1 MSEKHKLR
9 IKYLIKLIV
18 FVAPSI
24 LGTIGY
30 FIEGLS
36 ISESLYYSVG
46 LYVLNFYGDECN
58 ALLEIARWMAPVV
71 TISGIFFIVKSV
83 TQRAKNF
90 LYCIFGNAKVIYCEG
105 EEQQILKKNIKGSVL
120 AKKESVYPGVN
131 DCIIMLSDDMENLN
145 FYYKNKRKFEKSNVY
160 MRLEQIDSFLLRK
173 NKIIFFNE
181 TELVARNYW
190 KECNLLKYL
199 HGDTMNVKIAI
210 IGFDQL
216 GQKLLSFGLMNNVY
230 AKNQRIEY
238 HIWGDNTITYENLF
252 SQIDFMNDDQ
262 VIYHGEDW
270 AKDLQEFAGYD
281 RIIIT
286 QENHLELVQT
296 LLYLCVDNEIDYY
309 NKGDAMLENVFSGKL
324 LRSFGAQ
331 SSILTEKN
339 IMSEELYRIGMEL
352 NYSYN
357 EHFSKETHEMRQKDI
372 VMREMWDNLDGFT
385 KASNIA
391 SADYHEIRFMILKRQ
406 GKEDHNFTE
415 EEREWL
421 SKAEHIRWCRFHFL
435 NHWTYGTL
443 EDGKRK
449 DVNKRIHTY
458 LVPYE
463 KLPREVQMLDWDTI
477 SRLMKL
483 KS

>member
-9 IKYLIKLIV
+9 IKYLIKLIA
-18 FVAPSI
+18 FVTPSI

-30 FIEGLS
+30 LIEGLS

-58 ALLEIARWMAPVV
+58 AMLEIARWMAPVV
-71 TISGIFFIVKSV
+71 TISGIFFVVKSV
-83 TQRAKNF
+83 T
-90 LYCIFGNAKVIYCEG
+90 
-105 EEQQILKKNIKGSVL
+105 
-120 AKKESVYPGVN
+120 
-131 DCIIMLSDDMENLN
+131 
-145 FYYKNKRKFEKSNVY
+145 
-160 MRLEQIDSFLLRK
+160 
-173 NKIIFFNE
+173 
-181 TELVARNYW
+181 
-190 KECNLLKYL
+190 
-199 HGDTMNVKIAI
+199 
-210 IGFDQL
+210 
-216 GQKLLSFGLMNNVY
+216 
-230 AKNQRIEY
+230 
-238 HIWGDNTITYENLF
+238 
-252 SQIDFMNDDQ
+252 
-262 VIYHGEDW
+262 
-270 AKDLQEFAGYD
+270 
-281 RIIIT
+281 
-286 QENHLELVQT
+286 
-296 LLYLCVDNEIDYY
+296 
-309 NKGDAMLENVFSGKL
+309 
-324 LRSFGAQ
+324 Q

-372 VMREMWDNLDGFT
+372 AMREMWDNLDGFT

-406 GKEDHNFTE
+406 GKEYHNFTE

-463 KLPREVQMLDWDTI
+463 ELPREVQMLDWDTI